1 VARAGE
7 QIHNS
12 CGHNDYERHNPVLP
26 RNSIRLIVLYKS
38 INGYLVEYR
47 FVTSNKIRNTFS
59 KRIFRIPSNLYG
71 IYISAECRYILD
83 ADSKHEWLHVLLSE
97 YCEYDR

>member
-7 QIHNS
+7 QIHNA

-26 RNSIRLIVLYKS
+26 RNSIRLIVFYKS

-47 FVTSNKIRNTFS
+47 FATSNKIRNTS
-59 KRIFRIPSNLYG
+59 TERIFRTPSNFYG
-71 IYISAECRYILD
+71 IYFSAECGYILD
-83 ADSKHEWLHVLLSE
+83 ADSKHE
-97 YCEYDR
+97 

>member
-1 VARAGE
+1 MARAGE

-12 CGHNDYERHNPVLP
+12 CGRNDYERYNSVLP
-26 RNSIRLIVLYKS
+26 RISIRFIVLHKS
-38 INGYLVEYR
+38 INGYLVEFR

-59 KRIFRIPSNLYG
+59 KRIFRIPGNFYG
-71 IYISAECRYILD
+71 IYISAERGYILD

-97 YCEYDR
+97 YCQYDR